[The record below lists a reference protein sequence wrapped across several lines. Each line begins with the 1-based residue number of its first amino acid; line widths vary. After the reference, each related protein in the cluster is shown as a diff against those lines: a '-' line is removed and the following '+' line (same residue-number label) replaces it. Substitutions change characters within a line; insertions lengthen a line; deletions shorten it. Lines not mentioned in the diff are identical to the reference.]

1 MTKIL
6 MVCLGNICRSPLA
19 EGIMRSKLSSTHFFI
34 DSAGTSGFHS
44 GNAPDYRSIEV
55 AQKNGLDI
63 SQQKSRP
70 FRAYDL
76 EEFDVIFVMDKSNYH
91 DVIRHVQNEDE
102 RQKVK
107 LILNYPSSKTVE
119 VPDPYYGGK
128 NGFDHVYNLLEEAC
142 TFHSNY
148 FTSKQ

>member
-1 MTKIL
+1 

-44 GNAPDYRSIEV
+44 GNAPDPRSIEV

-76 EEFDVIFVMDKSNYH
+76 EEFDVIFVMDKANYR

-107 LILNYPSSKTVE
+107 LILNYPNSEKEE

-142 TFHSNY
+142 TFHSNQLM
-148 FTSKQ
+148 SEQ

>member
-44 GNAPDYRSIEV
+44 GNAPDPRSIEV

-76 EEFDVIFVMDKSNYH
+76 EEFDVIFVMDKANYR

-107 LILNYPSSKTVE
+107 LILNYPNSETEE

-128 NGFDHVYNLLEEAC
+128 NGFDHVYNLLEKAC
-142 TFHSNY
+142 TFHSNQL
-148 FTSKQ
+148 TSKQ

>member
-19 EGIMRSKLSSTHFFI
+19 EGIMRSKLPNTHFLI

-44 GNAPDYRSIEV
+44 GNAPDPRSIEV

-76 EEFDVIFVMDKSNYH
+76 EEFDVIFVMDKSNYR
-91 DVIRHVQNEDE
+91 DVIRHVQNEDK

>member
-44 GNAPDYRSIEV
+44 GNAPDPRSIEV

-76 EEFDVIFVMDKSNYH
+76 EEFDVIFVMDNANYR

-107 LILNYPSSKTVE
+107 LILNYPNSETKE

-128 NGFDHVYNLLEEAC
+128 NGFDHVYNLLEKAC
-142 TFHSNY
+142 TFHSNQLI
-148 FTSKQ
+148 SEQ

>member
-44 GNAPDYRSIEV
+44 GNAPDPRSIEV
-55 AQKNGLDI
+55 AKKNGLDI

-70 FRAYDL
+70 FRTYDL
-76 EEFDVIFVMDKSNYH
+76 EEFDVIFVMDKANYR
-91 DVIRHVQNEDE
+91 DIIRHVQNEDE

-107 LILNYPSSKTVE
+107 LILNYPNSETDE

-142 TFHSNY
+142 IYHSNQL
-148 FTSKQ
+148 SSEQ

>member
-44 GNAPDYRSIEV
+44 GNAPDPRSIEV

-76 EEFDVIFVMDKSNYH
+76 EEYDVIFVMDKANYR

-107 LILNYPSSKTVE
+107 LILNYPNSEKEE

-142 TFHSNY
+142 TFHSNQLM
-148 FTSKQ
+148 SEQ

>member
-1 MTKIL
+1 

-44 GNAPDYRSIEV
+44 GNAPDPRSIEV

-76 EEFDVIFVMDKSNYH
+76 EEFDVIFVMDKANYR

-107 LILNYPSSKTVE
+107 LILNYPNSEKEE

-128 NGFDHVYNLLEEAC
+128 NGFDHVYNLLEKAC
-142 TFHSNY
+142 TFHSNQLI
-148 FTSKQ
+148 SEQ

>member
-1 MTKIL
+1 
-6 MVCLGNICRSPLA
+6 
-19 EGIMRSKLSSTHFFI
+19 
-34 DSAGTSGFHS
+34 
-44 GNAPDYRSIEV
+44 
-55 AQKNGLDI
+55 
-63 SQQKSRP
+63 
-70 FRAYDL
+70 
-76 EEFDVIFVMDKSNYH
+76 MDKSNYR

>member
-44 GNAPDYRSIEV
+44 GNAPDPRSIEV

-76 EEFDVIFVMDKSNYH
+76 EEFDVIFVMDKANYR

-107 LILNYPSSKTVE
+107 LILNYPNSEKEE

-142 TFHSNY
+142 TFHSNQLM
-148 FTSKQ
+148 S

>member
-44 GNAPDYRSIEV
+44 GNAPDPRSIEV

-76 EEFDVIFVMDKSNYH
+76 EEFDVIFVMDKANYR

-107 LILNYPSSKTVE
+107 LILNYPNSETEE

-128 NGFDHVYNLLEEAC
+128 NGFDHVYNLLEKAC
-142 TFHSNY
+142 TFHSNQLI
-148 FTSKQ
+148 SEQ

>member
-19 EGIMRSKLSSTHFFI
+19 EGIMRSKLPNTHFLI

-44 GNAPDYRSIEV
+44 GNAPDPRSIEV

-76 EEFDVIFVMDKSNYH
+76 EEFDVIFVMDKSNYR